1 MVAWHDRSVAIDTA
15 PDRSFS
21 DTESAAGN
29 AEVGQRPSFP
39 RLSARTLRFTLGEP
53 RSVTVSADGARVLF
67 VRTASGT
74 DRSGALW
81 EFEVASGVER
91 MVADP
96 AILLGDTGES
106 LSAAERA
113 RRERARETGG
123 GIVGYT
129 IDDAGRRATFA
140 LSGSVWVCDLPT
152 GAARALPSTGAVID
166 PRIDPTGRTIGYS
179 SGGAF
184 RVIDVDGTGDRALAE
199 PDNPDVVWGQA
210 EFVAAE
216 EMDRFR
222 GFWWAPDGR
231 SLLVERYDNA
241 PMPTWYLTDPATPSA
256 PPVPHRYPVAG
267 SRDAEVSLWH
277 LTLDGD
283 RWQIPWDAA
292 AFPYLTRVSW
302 SRFGGA
308 VIQLMSRDQRRAQ
321 VIQPDLASR
330 TVAVLAEPADQAWIE
345 LVAGVPALTSDGR
358 LLTAIDDEQTDT
370 RRLAIDGV
378 PISPAG
384 LQIRG
389 VLSIDTD
396 GALVQAS
403 DDDPSS
409 IQLVLIGWDG
419 AVTSVSGGPGVHGG
433 ASAGGTTVISS
444 ATLLADGANW
454 LIRSAGR
461 DAGTLQRFAETPG
474 FAPQV
479 TVLRV
484 GERQLVTAVLFP
496 REHSAGDDRLP
507 VLLAPYG
514 GPHGQLVQRQRRS
527 FLQAQFLAD
536 QGFCVVIADGR
547 GTPGRGPRWEK
558 SVRNEFASVT
568 LQDQVDALTGVAER
582 YPGDLDTGRV
592 GILGWSYGGYL
603 SALAV
608 LARPDV
614 FHAAVAGAPVTDW
627 ELYDTFYTERYLGHP
642 AQQPEVYRR
651 NSLLELASRPVEVG
665 SAHPALLILH
675 GMVDDNVVAAH
686 TLRLS
691 SALLAAGRPH
701 AVLPLTG
708 VTHMTP
714 QEQVAENLLTLQ
726 VEFLRQ
732 ALTR

>member
-1 MVAWHDRSVAIDTA
+1 VATDPAAVRSVPGEPAA
-15 PDRSFS
+15 ARG
-21 DTESAAGN
+21 DTESN
-29 AEVGQRPSFP
+29 QRLSFP

-53 RSVTVSADGARVLF
+53 RTITVSTDGARVLF

-81 EFEVASGVER
+81 EFDVATGVER

-96 AILLGDTGES
+96 VTLLGDTGEA
-106 LSAAERA
+106 LSAEERA

-129 IDDAGRRATFA
+129 VDDAGSRAAFA

-152 GAARALPSTGAVID
+152 GSARALPSTGAVID
-166 PRIDPTGRTIGYS
+166 PRIDPTGRMIGYS
-179 SGGAF
+179 SAGAF
-184 RVIDVDGTGDRALAE
+184 RVIDVDGSGDRALAE
-199 PDNPDVVWGQA
+199 PDGPDVVWGQA

-216 EMDRFR
+216 EMDRSR

-241 PMPTWYLTDPATPSA
+241 PVPTWYLTDPATPSA
-256 PPVPHRYPVAG
+256 PPSPHRYPVAG

-283 RWQIPWDAA
+283 RWQIPWEAA
-292 AFPYLTRVSW
+292 AYPYLTRVSW
-302 SRFGGA
+302 SRFGWP

-321 VIQPDLASR
+321 VIQPDLANR
-330 TVAVLAEPADQAWIE
+330 TVAVLAEPADDAWIE
-345 LVAGVPALTSDGR
+345 LVGGVPTLTPDGR
-358 LLTAIDDEQTDT
+358 LLTAIDDQRTDT
-370 RRLAIDGV
+370 RRLAVDGT
-378 PISPAG
+378 PIGPAG
-384 LQIRG
+384 LQVRA

-396 GALVQAS
+396 GALIQAS
-403 DDDPSS
+403 DDDPTS
-409 IQLVLIGWDG
+409 IQLIRIGWDG
-419 AVTSVSGGPGVHGG
+419 AVTSVCGGPGVHGG

-444 ATLLADGANW
+444 ATLDTDGAS
-454 LIRSAGR
+454 LLVRSGGR
-461 DAGTLQRFAETPG
+461 DVGTVQRFAETPG
-474 FAPQV
+474 FTPEV
-479 TVLRV
+479 TMLRT
-484 GERQLVTAVLFP
+484 GEQQIVTAVLFP
-496 REHSAGDDRLP
+496 RGHSAGSGRLP

-536 QGFCVVIADGR
+536 QGFCVIVADGR

-558 SVRNEFASVT
+558 AVRNEFASVT
-568 LQDQVDALTGVAER
+568 LQDQVDALAGVAER
-582 YPGDLDTGRV
+582 YPDDLDTNRV

-642 AQQPEVYRR
+642 EQHPEVYRR
-651 NSLLELASRPVEVG
+651 NSLLELASRPPDSDVE
-665 SAHPALLILH
+665 HPALLILH

-726 VEFLRQ
+726 VEFLRR